1 MKLIN
6 QKAISAGEY
15 SPRFKPGTPFLIEGC
30 MIAQCLKGKA
40 AFRLNFQNY
49 IISEGNFIF
58 LFNDMVIELGERSDD
73 FTIRYI
79 CLPEVNV
86 FEIFV
91 TITST
96 KFWDTLYMSPV
107 QMLSDIYSEALDNWM
122 QECLL
127 VHKIC
132 RDSVSDTV
140 IVKLVVSLFIVME
153 DIISRNTTVK
163 DMQSSMPP
171 WNILGEFMVLLSRHY
186 TTQHNVTFYADA
198 LNITPDYL
206 AVIIKGG
213 TGFGPKE
220 TIDGKLVLAMKA
232 LLESTSLPIKSIA
245 ERLHYDDTSHLCK
258 VFRRHTGMSPG
269 KYRKQHV
276 QL

>member
-30 MIAQCLKGKA
+30 MIVQCLKGTS
-40 AFRLNFQNY
+40 AFRLNFQDY
-49 IISEGNFIF
+49 IISEGDFIF
-58 LFNDMVIELGERSDD
+58 LFNDMVIELGERSED
-73 FTIRYI
+73 FTLRYV
-79 CLPEVNV
+79 CVPETNV

-91 TITST
+91 NITST

-107 QMLSDIYSEALDNWM
+107 QKFSDMYSKALNGWM

-127 VHKIC
+127 VHNIC
-132 RDSVSDTV
+132 RDSVSDTI
-140 IVKLVVSLFIVME
+140 IVKLVVSLFMVME
-153 DIISRNTTVK
+153 DIISRNAIANG
-163 DMQSSMPP
+163 MQSSMPP
-171 WNILGEFMVLLSRHY
+171 WKILGEFMVLLSRHY

-206 AVIIKGG
+206 AVIIKEG

-245 ERLHYDDTSHLCK
+245 EHLHYDDTSHICK
-258 VFRRHTGMSPG
+258 VFRRHTGISLG
-269 KYRKQHV
+269 EYRKQHK
-276 QL
+276 